1 MNNKENLK
9 SIVLWWLGTFIA
21 LLLIIFNTIFYEMLK
36 TSFYTR
42 VQNSLSVIANQTK
55 DNIIPNSDKIVTIP
69 QKLDYPIS
77 PVMIAV
83 FGAKNMKIIAK
94 TVTFMDTPIYNLLK
108 SNENFFIIK
117 NKQFGKIAIYISRI
131 ISPMKGYIVVATPT
145 YRVDIKL
152 QDILIRMFILNPV
165 LLVVLLLGANLI
177 IDRILNPIK
186 EITKAANEISVGD
199 LDRIIPLPL
208 QKDEIY
214 ELVQA
219 FNKMVSRLRD
229 GVEMIERFNSDVSH
243 ELKTPLTV
251 LKGELE
257 IALRKDRDIEYYK
270 NTIQISLKEVNHLI
284 EMVEEMLLFSKI
296 ENEIDK
302 KENLKLDEI
311 LLSVISILTQ
321 KAKEKNIS
329 LKIDKIEMI
338 EFNSNQI
345 LIKTIFMNIIDN
357 AIKYNFENK
366 NVYISL
372 YKEKDNI
379 IFEVRDE
386 GIGINQ
392 NDINKLT
399 ERFYRTEK
407 SRNRNVKG
415 FGLGLSIVKRVLEIL
430 KGDIKITSQENEGT
444 NIKITIKIT

>member
-1 MNNKENLK
+1 LNNKENLK